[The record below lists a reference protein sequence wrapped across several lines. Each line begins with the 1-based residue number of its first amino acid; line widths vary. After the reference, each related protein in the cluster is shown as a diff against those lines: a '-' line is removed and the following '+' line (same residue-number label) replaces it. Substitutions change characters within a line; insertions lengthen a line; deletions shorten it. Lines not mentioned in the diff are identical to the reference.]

1 MLVNNSFFF
10 NLLHKDR
17 MNLVTIFIL
26 LIWVAIPAFG
36 VKVSFLFNFAIRH
49 PNVRKISLALCV

>member
-26 LIWVAIPAFG
+26 LIWVAIPTFG
-36 VKVSFLFNFAIRH
+36 VKVSFLFNFVNKTSK
-49 PNVRKISLALCV
+49 P